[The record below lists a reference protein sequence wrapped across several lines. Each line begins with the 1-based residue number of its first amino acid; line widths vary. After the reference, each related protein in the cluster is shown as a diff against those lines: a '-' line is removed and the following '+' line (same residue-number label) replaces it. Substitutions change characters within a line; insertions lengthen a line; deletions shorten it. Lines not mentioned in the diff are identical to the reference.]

1 MIDSCSGRYQDYWYL
16 SLKCIISINYWSLTR
31 SVSRCLSIP
40 SVEADQQCQNKTI
53 NRWFFHRT
61 NCNNDGNDDEERKN
75 LDHVDEKY
83 DKTKGAARFRLGNV
97 WPPMSPSVK
106 NQQNKRLSLSSK
118 SSTQSY
124 WTRCASTFPALYA
137 PPSSC
142 QCKNK
147 SARSSH
153 HYHPHHVC
161 HFLESW
167 SSSPSSLLIITPSW
181 FLIHQVEKQ
190 QACFPIKTPVCV
202 KKKKMHCI
210 RIPTTTC
217 KKVNALIMIK
227 VSMVNTMILKFSEL
241 RWLSNY
247 HNIILLM
254 RTATKGSCATL
265 LDSSNTTSAGP
276 GCQVEV

>member
-1 MIDSCSGRYQDYWYL
+1 MITCVRRE
-16 SLKCIISINYWSLTR
+16 KISTMLM
-31 SVSRCLSIP
+31 
-40 SVEADQQCQNKTI
+40 
-53 NRWFFHRT
+53 T
-61 NCNNDGNDDEERKN
+61 NMIK
-75 LDHVDEKY
+75 L
-83 DKTKGAARFRLGNV
+83 TKGAARFRLGNV

-106 NQQNKRLSLSSK
+106 NQQNKRFSLSSSSK

-124 WTRCASTFPALYA
+124 WTRRASTFPALYA

-181 FLIHQVEKQ
+181 FLMNQMEKK
-190 QACFPIKTPVCV
+190 QACFPIKTPVCE

-217 KKVNALIMIK
+217 KKVNALIMKK
-227 VSMVNTMILKFSEL
+227 VSI
-241 RWLSNY
+241 
-247 HNIILLM
+247 
-254 RTATKGSCATL
+254 
-265 LDSSNTTSAGP
+265 DS
-276 GCQVEV
+276 